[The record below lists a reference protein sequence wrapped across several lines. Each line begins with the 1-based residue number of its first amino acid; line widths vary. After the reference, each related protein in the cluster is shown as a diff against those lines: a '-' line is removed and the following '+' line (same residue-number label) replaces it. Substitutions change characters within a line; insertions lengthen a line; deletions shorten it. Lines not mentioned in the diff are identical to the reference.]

1 MAEEEISLISP
12 EEEAKVRADT
22 TIAPDLFAMDCGQ
35 LPFERMADAHFE
47 LLVADVY
54 RAEYERDN
62 DTWYD
67 VVGRLNDGADQGRDV
82 ILFKAGV
89 PAGVI
94 QCKRLKKKLD
104 LSTVIYET
112 CKFFLYA
119 HIRPQIAPPIGETFR
134 YYFAAADDVATDAFE
149 FLQGEGIKRFNDRL
163 DAFREAC
170 EKVFNKSKTFQK
182 NDSLNKLTP
191 AELCAIVWQRIPTLE
206 TRALRK
212 DSLSALVGKH
222 PSVRNTYFKL
232 DSDAGET
239 LKVVRDYLASLGGT
253 LPTGEEASLSKIRT
267 EYISWELREGDDLN
281 VCLIQGQD
289 LLPFLQGMLNP
300 KSGAL
305 KEVFGS
311 RPVVVTAGSAAA
323 TPAQWLEINE
333 LVEAYPSPL
342 VLLVGCGT
350 VTGVQLNAW
359 RVADNISWI
368 DPLWEPASAQDYRAG
383 WCWVTNGAEG
393 EISCHVL
400 VETAPK
406 DPTLDHGSFSLRL
419 AFKDIIIWPT
429 LGDDFINPASNR
441 NSHLRRLIASQA
453 EDKFKRPNLVL
464 ASLHIVDLMDVV
476 TSLTDYHARR
486 LISPVAIA
494 SANSARLQNCKMQ
507 LHSATGIFPAIETDL
522 HTRSSPPSMHPPSRV
537 MRRSTSGSL
546 TLTLT
551 WDANITLKRARGHR
565 LQAGGITCDLM
576 PAAVE
581 MHELFD
587 RHPPSSYY
595 IPEVRN
601 QLALLDKLIEQGELK
616 DSQSFAYQTRHGV
629 APEKAFT
636 LEDLATSGK
645 YVMKAFSALSYLKS
659 HGSATWITEPG
670 SKGHLQLSAASEG
683 EYNVLAWT
691 NDDYLVRQ
699 MTVELYKWARDT
711 ANHPHLVVFAN
722 AEGRVKDQKLGELNS
737 EGEERLDITA
747 APGQRGSFTEVGMV
761 NRVYVF
767 PLDEVHSCCDEE
779 ETIAVED
786 FMDDISTRRKNL
798 DAQ

>member
-1 MAEEEISLISP
+1 MAKEEISLISP
-12 EEEAKVRADT
+12 DEEEKVRADKST
-22 TIAPDLFAMDCGQ
+22 APDLFAMDCGQ
-35 LPFERMADAHFE
+35 LPFERMGDAHFE

-54 RAEYERDN
+54 RAEYERDT

-67 VVGRLNDGADQGRDV
+67 EVCRLNDGADQGRDV

-104 LSTVIYET
+104 LRTVIYEI

-119 HIRPQIAPPIGETFR
+119 HIRPQMAPPAGETFR

-149 FLQGEGIKRFNDRL
+149 FLQGGGTKRFTDRL
-163 DAFREAC
+163 DAFQEAC
-170 EKVFNKSKTFQK
+170 GTALKKSKTFQK
-182 NDSLNKLTP
+182 NNALNELTP
-191 AELCAIVWQRIPTLE
+191 AKLCEIVWQWIPTLE

-212 DSLSALVGKH
+212 DSLSALVGKY
-222 PSVRNTYFKL
+222 PSVRNTYFNL

-239 LKVVRDYLASLGGT
+239 LKLVREYLASLGGT
-253 LPTGEEASLSKIRT
+253 LPAGEEASLSKIRT
-267 EYISWELREGDDLN
+267 EYINWELREGDDLN

-289 LLPFLQGMLNP
+289 ILPFLQGMLDP
-300 KSGAL
+300 KSGTL

-333 LVEAYPSPL
+333 LVEAYPGPL
-342 VLLVGCGT
+342 VLLVGCGE
-350 VTGVQLNAW
+350 VTGGQLNAW
-359 RVADNISWI
+359 RVADNITWI
-368 DPLWEPASAQDYRAG
+368 DPIWEPASAQNYRAG

-393 EISCHVL
+393 EISCHML

-419 AFKDIIIWPT
+419 AFKEMIIWPT
-429 LGDDFINPASNR
+429 LGDDFINPASNK
-441 NSHLRRLIASQA
+441 NSHLRRLIASQT

-464 ASLHIVDLMDVV
+464 ASQHTDDLTDVV
-476 TSLTDYHARR
+476 TSLADYHARR

-494 SANSARLQNCKMQ
+494 SANSARLQHCKLQ
-507 LHSATGIFPAIETDL
+507 LHSATGIFPATETDL
-522 HTRSSPPSMHPPSRV
+522 NTRSSPPSMQPPSRV

-546 TLTLT
+546 TLTLN
-551 WDANITLKRARGHR
+551 WDTNITLKRVRGHR
-565 LQAGGITCDLM
+565 LQEGGITCDLM
-576 PAAVE
+576 PSAVE
-581 MHELFD
+581 LHELFD
-587 RHPPSSYY
+587 RHPPSNYY
-595 IPEVRN
+595 IPEVRD
-601 QLALLDKLIEQGELK
+601 QLAILDDLIEKGELK
-616 DSQSFAYQTRHGV
+616 SAQSFAYQTRHGV
-629 APEKAFT
+629 AREKAFS
-636 LEDLATSGK
+636 LEDLAASGK
-645 YVMKAFSALSYLKS
+645 FVMKAVCALSYLKS

-670 SKGHLQLSAASEG
+670 SKGHLQLSTPSDG

-699 MTVELYKWARDT
+699 MTVELYEWARDT

-722 AEGRVKDQKLGELNS
+722 AEGKIKDQKLGELKNES
-737 EGEERLDITA
+737 GERLDFTTG
-747 APGQRGSFTEVGMV
+747 PRQRGSFTDVSMV

-767 PLDEVHSCCDEE
+767 PLDEVHSYCEE
-779 ETIAVED
+779 EGTMAVED
-786 FMDDISTRRKNL
+786 FMDDIAKRRTTL

>member
-12 EEEAKVRADT
+12 EEEAEVRADKT
-22 TIAPDLFAMDCGQ
+22 TAPDLFAMDCGQ
-35 LPFERMADAHFE
+35 LPFERMGDAHFE

-82 ILFKAGV
+82 ILHKAGV
-89 PAGVI
+89 PVGVI
-94 QCKRLKKKLD
+94 QCKRLKKNLD
-104 LSTVIYET
+104 LGTVIYET

-119 HIRPQIAPPIGETFR
+119 HIRPQIAPPIGEAFK
-134 YYFAAADDVATDAFE
+134 YYFAAADGVTTEAIE
-149 FLQGEGIKRFNDRL
+149 FLQAAGTQRFDDRL
-163 DAFREAC
+163 AAFQESC
-170 EKVFNKSKTFQK
+170 EKVLKKSKTLQ
-182 NDSLNKLTP
+182 NSDALNKLSP

-206 TRALRK
+206 TRVLKK
-212 DSLSALVGKH
+212 DSLSALVGRY

-232 DSDAGET
+232 ESDAGET

-253 LPTGEEASLSKIRT
+253 LPSGDEASLSKIRT

-300 KSGAL
+300 KSGVL

-311 RPVVVTAGSAAA
+311 RPVVVTAGSTAA
-323 TPAQWLEINE
+323 TPAQWLEINK

-350 VTGVQLNAW
+350 VTGGQLNAW

-368 DPLWEPASAQDYRAG
+368 DPLWEPASAQEYRAG
-383 WCWVTNGAEG
+383 WCWVKNDAQG
-393 EISCHVL
+393 EINCHVL

-406 DPTLDHGSFSLRL
+406 DPTLDHGNFSLRL
-419 AFKDIIIWPT
+419 AFKDVIIWPM
-429 LGDDFINPASNR
+429 LGDDFVNPASNR
-441 NSHLRRLIASQA
+441 NSQLRRLIASQA

-464 ASLHIVDLMDVV
+464 ASQHIDDLMGVV
-476 TSLTDYHARR
+476 TSLADYHARR

-494 SANSARLQNCKMQ
+494 SANSARLLNCKLQ
-507 LHSATGIFPAIETDL
+507 LHSATGIFPATETDL
-522 HTRSSPPSMHPPSRV
+522 NMRSSPPSMQPPSRV

-546 TLTLT
+546 TLTLS
-551 WDANITLKRARGHR
+551 WDTNITLKRVRGHR
-565 LQAGGITCDLM
+565 LQGGGITCDLM
-576 PAAVE
+576 PSAVE
-581 MHELFD
+581 LHELFD
-587 RHPPSSYY
+587 RHPASSYY

-601 QLALLDKLIEQGELK
+601 QLAILDDLIEQGGLK

-636 LEDLATSGK
+636 LEDLAASGK
-645 YVMKAFSALSYLKS
+645 YVMKAVCALSYLKS

-670 SKGHLQLSAASEG
+670 SKGHLQLSTASEG

-722 AEGRVKDQKLGELNS
+722 AEGRIKDQKLGELKNES
-737 EGEERLDITA
+737 EERLDITA
-747 APGQRGSFTEVGMV
+747 APHQRGSFTDVSMV

-779 ETIAVED
+779 ETMAVED
-786 FMDDISTRRKNL
+786 FMDDIATRRKTL